1 VTKTLSLYATHRPT
15 LRCSTTGMRYL
26 ACKARLTILGA
37 YARVD
42 SRSDTQGSISLACT
56 TENACFAEGPRL
68 CRVPIIVALGKGRPS
83 AKRSLLRAR
92 LSTKIGPRQIRPVGS
107 RRPLPS
113 GLLAFGKDFFLHP
126 SVSTNFFLKKYIV
139 ALDKE
144 FFCPRVWTK
153 IFLLF
158 F

>member
-37 YARVD
+37 YARVH

-56 TENACFAEGPRL
+56 AENACFARL
-68 CRVPIIVALGKGRPS
+68 CRVPIIAALDKGRPS
-83 AKRSLLRAR
+83 AKRPLLRAR
-92 LSTKIGPRQIRPVGS
+92 LSAKIGPRQIRPIGS
-107 RRPLPS
+107 QRPLPS